1 MYDLKS
7 NLVIGF
13 HGCEATVRD
22 ELLLQPSKIKFS
34 QQPFDWLGHG
44 LYFWENNYERAMQW
58 AIHKKHRGRIRQP
71 AVIGAV
77 LQLGYCCD
85 FLDSKY
91 INLLSY
97 YFESM
102 SGIYNVA
109 GISLPE
115 NKDISKD
122 PYKNKLLRYLDCA
135 VIEFMHLQIN
145 QGTGDVTETG
155 KLRKLTAFDSVR
167 GAFLEGGPA
176 FEGSGIFSKTHI
188 QICIRNPN
196 CIKGF
201 FMPRKEI
208 NFTGKLKMPGPL

>member
-13 HGCEATVRD
+13 HGCESSVRD
-22 ELLLQPSKIKFS
+22 ELLLHPSKIKFS

-44 LYFWENNYERAMQW
+44 LYFWENNYERALRW
-58 AIHKKHRGRIRQP
+58 AMEKKVRGGITVP

-77 LQLGYCCD
+77 LQLNYCCD
-85 FLDSKY
+85 FLDTRY
-91 INLLSY
+91 INLLAASY
-97 YFESM
+97 KSM
-102 SGIYNVA
+102 SEVYRLSGDA
-109 GISLPE
+109 LPA
-115 NKDISKD
+115 NKDVSNDLHKD
-122 PYKNKLLRYLDCA
+122 RLLRYLDCA
-135 VIEFMHLQIN
+135 VIEYMHAKMKNEAAPQHGN
-145 QGTGDVTETG
+145 TEHPIFPT
-155 KLRKLTAFDSVR
+155 FDSVR

-201 FMPRKEI
+201 FMPRQEI
-208 NFTGKLKMPGPL
+208 SFQGNLKTF